1 MIEAE
6 QGTEL
11 QSTAHGKEGTVAD
24 AKDSANLKP
33 VKAVDRV
40 EAVQEAFRHAWKG
53 YKDFAWGHDELKPIS
68 KTHGEWFGLGLT
80 LIDALDTMWILGLKD
95 EFAEAKKWVETE
107 LSFSKNV
114 DVNLFESTIRVL
126 GGLLS
131 TYHLT
136 GDTLFLDKAKDI
148 GSRLMPAFK
157 TPSKIPYSDVNIG
170 KGTAH
175 PPRWTTDSTVAEVTS
190 IQLEFRELSRL
201 TKDPQ
206 YQNAVEEVTRHVHRL
221 EGKRDGL
228 VPMFINTN
236 SGKFTRRGA
245 FTLGARADSYYEYLL
260 KQWLQGG
267 KKETELLEDYLQAIE
282 GVRKNLLRQTSPSKL
297 TFVGELSNGRLN
309 PKMDHLVCFLP
320 GTLALGAHNGLP
332 ADHMELALQLIET
345 CHQMYAQMEMGLSP
359 EIAHFNLQSNNG
371 RDIDVKPADR
381 HNLLRPETVESLFYM
396 YRFTNDSKY
405 RDWGWDIL
413 QNFNKY
419 TRVLKGSKK
428 LSMSVRS
435 VGRIPGGYV
444 TNHVYTWVD
453 PQGHSVSPPP
463 DLLVEH
469 RSATLRRS
477 NSQGRS
483 HMQLLQ
489 DGDEKKVNLVLDD
502 GRSLGLMI
510 RGGAEYSLGIYITGV
525 DRGSAAECGGLK
537 VGDQI
542 LEVNGR
548 SLLSIPHDEAVRVL
562 KSSHHLMMT
571 VKDVGRLPH
580 ARTVVGET
588 KWITSS
594 QITDSSPSSSVT
606 GLSLDQGASAS
617 GKGGFY
623 KGVAGSQVTLSS
635 LVNQSRAMLEEQAR
649 HLLTEPER
657 QTMGYYIQEYRDGH
671 IGVEQLVMALF
682 ELFNTHA
689 KFSLL
694 SEVRGLVAPQD
705 VERFDGLVLR
715 REIEALKARQGGG
728 AGFQDSFSMV
738 SYPDTLASS
747 SASFMTNTTL
757 SSARNDGV
765 AENNGEQS
773 LEHSNALPDISLD
786 EVHST
791 SDSPPSFKPP
801 PPPGLQRRAG
811 RKATLSKRPSSS
823 SSQSGLYFT
832 VPSRSQNKEPKH
844 PKAPK
849 PRTSPLDTLKID
861 VPAPQLSVVSQHTFG
876 PFPRVQSPS
885 KVKPAAVQTSSP
897 IPPPAPN
904 VPAPPGP
911 PPPPALPPC
920 PDKPAPSSPASNQHF
935 VMVEVHR
942 PNAEPD
948 VNEVRPLPQARGGT
962 LSQLSDSGQTLSE
975 DSGVDIAESG
985 RLSKDSSPRPART
998 RAPRDGHGGGETS
1011 AKPPGLLEPTSTL
1024 VRVAKSTSTLGI
1036 AIEGGAN
1043 TRQPLPRI
1051 VTIQRGGSAH
1061 NCGQL
1066 KVGQVILEVNGV
1078 SLRGKEHREA
1088 ARLIAEAFKTKEKDY
1103 IDFLITEFNVA
1114 L

>member
-1 MIEAE
+1 
-6 QGTEL
+6 
-11 QSTAHGKEGTVAD
+11 
-24 AKDSANLKP
+24 
-33 VKAVDRV
+33 
-40 EAVQEAFRHAWKG
+40 
-53 YKDFAWGHDELKPIS
+53 
-68 KTHGEWFGLGLT
+68 
-80 LIDALDTMWILGLKD
+80 
-95 EFAEAKKWVETE
+95 
-107 LSFSKNV
+107 
-114 DVNLFESTIRVL
+114 
-126 GGLLS
+126 
-131 TYHLT
+131 
-136 GDTLFLDKAKDI
+136 
-148 GSRLMPAFK
+148 
-157 TPSKIPYSDVNIG
+157 
-170 KGTAH
+170 
-175 PPRWTTDSTVAEVTS
+175 
-190 IQLEFRELSRL
+190 
-201 TKDPQ
+201 
-206 YQNAVEEVTRHVHRL
+206 
-221 EGKRDGL
+221 
-228 VPMFINTN
+228 
-236 SGKFTRRGA
+236 
-245 FTLGARADSYYEYLL
+245 
-260 KQWLQGG
+260 
-267 KKETELLEDYLQAIE
+267 
-282 GVRKNLLRQTSPSKL
+282 
-297 TFVGELSNGRLN
+297 
-309 PKMDHLVCFLP
+309 
-320 GTLALGAHNGLP
+320 
-332 ADHMELALQLIET
+332 
-345 CHQMYAQMEMGLSP
+345 
-359 EIAHFNLQSNNG
+359 
-371 RDIDVKPADR
+371 
-381 HNLLRPETVESLFYM
+381 
-396 YRFTNDSKY
+396 
-405 RDWGWDIL
+405 
-413 QNFNKY
+413 
-419 TRVLKGSKK
+419 
-428 LSMSVRS
+428 MSVRS
-435 VGRIPGGYV
+435 VGRIPGGYI

-453 PQGHSVSPPP
+453 PQGRSVSPPP
-463 DLLVEH
+463 DLLAEH

-548 SLLSIPHDEAVRVL
+548 SFLGIPHDEAVRVL

-588 KWITSS
+588 KWIASS
-594 QITDSSPSSSVT
+594 QITDSSASSSVT

-617 GKGGFY
+617 VKGGFY

-694 SEVRGLVAPQD
+694 SEVRGIVTPQD

-715 REIEALKARQGGG
+715 REIEALKARQGG

-757 SSARNDGV
+757 SSARERLLWLIDMMENDGV

-773 LEHSNALPDISLD
+773 LERSNALPDISL
-786 EVHST
+786 
-791 SDSPPSFKPP
+791 
-801 PPPGLQRRAG
+801 
-811 RKATLSKRPSSS
+811 
-823 SSQSGLYFT
+823 
-832 VPSRSQNKEPKH
+832 
-844 PKAPK
+844 
-849 PRTSPLDTLKID
+849 
-861 VPAPQLSVVSQHTFG
+861 
-876 PFPRVQSPS
+876 
-885 KVKPAAVQTSSP
+885 
-897 IPPPAPN
+897 
-904 VPAPPGP
+904 
-911 PPPPALPPC
+911 
-920 PDKPAPSSPASNQHF
+920 
-935 VMVEVHR
+935 
-942 PNAEPD
+942 
-948 VNEVRPLPQARGGT
+948 
-962 LSQLSDSGQTLSE
+962 
-975 DSGVDIAESG
+975 
-985 RLSKDSSPRPART
+985 
-998 RAPRDGHGGGETS
+998 
-1011 AKPPGLLEPTSTL
+1011 PGLLEPTSSL
-1024 VRVAKSTSTLGI
+1024 VRVAKSASTLGI